1 MKKYPEYIMVKLRQ
15 RLGLEPKDT
24 SEDEMIMKWNK
35 NKVFNEV
42 CSWEGL
48 INYGSTIQGWMEDI
62 YNIDFNELEY

>member
-42 CSWEGL
+42 CG
-48 INYGSTIQGWMEDI
+48 N
-62 YNIDFNELEY
+62 